1 MSILDAGMQLS
12 KNKSNYDSAH
22 PALKGEI
29 VTASTATQVL
39 SNYIDQG
46 SARDL
51 GAGEAI
57 YPYFESGANGAALT
71 GGTSIT
77 AQVVGSDDAAGT
89 VNPVVLSTTLYATGV
104 TAIPLV
110 SLTANALFPMSPII
124 AGVKKRY
131 ITGQLVCAG
140 DFSGNTATVQI
151 GFVDKDARPQLYVQ
165 PSGTPTGHNL

>member
-12 KNKSNYDSAH
+12 KNPTGYDSSK
-22 PALKGEI
+22 PTLKGEI

-57 YPYFESGANGAALT
+57 YPYFESGANGTALT
-71 GGTSIT
+71 GGTSLT
-77 AQVVGSDDAAGT
+77 AQVVGSDDAAGAT
-89 VNPVVLSTTLYATGV
+89 NAVVLSSSGSILLA
-104 TAIPLV
+104 A
-110 SLTANALFPMSPII
+110 LTANALFPMPAITPGI
-124 AGVKKRY
+124 KKRY
-131 ITGQLVCAG
+131 ITGKIVAVG
-140 DFSGNTATVQI
+140 DFSANAGSVQL
-151 GFVDKDARPQLYVQ
+151 GFIDKNARPQLYVQ